1 MMNLEN
7 LVEISSNNNQVVTD
21 SLVVAEAFGKE
32 HKNVLQS
39 IKNLVAEKS
48 AAKFFFISSYENRGK
63 RYIKYYMNRDGFS
76 LLVMGFTGKE
86 ALSWKLKYIE
96 AFNEMEKK
104 LRGQTPAIP
113 TTYRDAIAELLA
125 QLDKNAELENKNQE
139 LTVENTEL
147 KEEIV
152 FLKAENS
159 RYTSRENIGY
169 TRTDIVNNFIN
180 KNYRVSKVKMTE
192 PKFSDIL
199 IYDKIITENREINQE
214 YLERDFLFWHEGPR
228 NNSSGTCFTIRF
240 SNEAVHDIFASY
252 LKAVSDTYDAILEL
266 DRTELEVKKIRNLLS
281 RCKKEDKIKQVQEA
295 LDEKMKDFS
304 AAEEAFDTIEQRRQ
318 TILKNILR

>member
-21 SLVVAEAFGKE
+21 SLVVAEAFVKE

-86 ALSWKLKYIE
+86 ALSWKLKY
-96 AFNEMEKK
+96 
-104 LRGQTPAIP
+104 
-113 TTYRDAIAELLA
+113 
-125 QLDKNAELENKNQE
+125 
-139 LTVENTEL
+139 
-147 KEEIV
+147 
-152 FLKAENS
+152 
-159 RYTSRENIGY
+159 
-169 TRTDIVNNFIN
+169 
-180 KNYRVSKVKMTE
+180 
-192 PKFSDIL
+192 
-199 IYDKIITENREINQE
+199 
-214 YLERDFLFWHEGPR
+214 
-228 NNSSGTCFTIRF
+228 
-240 SNEAVHDIFASY
+240 
-252 LKAVSDTYDAILEL
+252 
-266 DRTELEVKKIRNLLS
+266 
-281 RCKKEDKIKQVQEA
+281 
-295 LDEKMKDFS
+295 KDFS